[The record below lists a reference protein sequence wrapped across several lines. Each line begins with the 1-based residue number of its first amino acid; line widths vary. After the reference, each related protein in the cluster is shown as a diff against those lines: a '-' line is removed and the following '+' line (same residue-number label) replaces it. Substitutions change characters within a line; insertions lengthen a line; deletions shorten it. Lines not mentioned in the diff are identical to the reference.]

1 MEITNIRNGNE
12 LKVIIDGSIDTNTAP
27 QVEEEIMSELEG
39 VDSLILDLK
48 DVYYV
53 SSSGLR
59 LFLILYKKMS
69 DHGTMK
75 LINVDD
81 FIREILDMTAFTSI
95 LDIE

>member
-12 LKVIIDGSIDTNTAP
+12 LTVVINGSIDTNTAP
-27 QVEEEIMSELEG
+27 QAEEQIMSELEG
-39 VDSLILDLK
+39 IDSLILDLK

-69 DHGTMK
+69 SHGTMK

-81 FIREILDMTAFTSI
+81 FIKEILDMTAFSSI